1 MAKIAFIKLGLK
13 TDQEIKTI
21 KFNEQEIEIKQ
32 YIPIEKKLQF
42 IENVLNQSAV
52 DMYFYNQGKIEIF
65 FAMEVIYNYTN
76 INFTEKQKDDI
87 LGLYDKFVSTGLYQ
101 EILDSIPTS
110 EIKFLKEVIQDQ
122 IKEIYRYR
130 DSALGIMETMKT
142 DYNNLDLDIGKLT
155 QELTD
160 NENLGLVKE
169 VVEKLN

>member
-1 MAKIAFIKLGLK
+1 MAKVSFAKLGLK
-13 TDQEIKTI
+13 MDQEIKTI
-21 KFNEQEIEIKQ
+21 KFKEQEIETKQ
-32 YIPIEKKLQF
+32 YLPIEAKLQF

-76 INFTEKQKDDI
+76 INFTDKQKDDI
-87 LGLYDKFVSTGLYQ
+87 LGLFDKFVSTGLYK
-101 EILDSIPTS
+101 EILNNIPTS
-110 EIKFLKEVIQDQ
+110 EIEFLKEVIQDQ

-142 DYNNLDLDIGKLT
+142 DYDNLDLDIDKLT
-155 QELTD
+155 KELTE

>member
-1 MAKIAFIKLGLK
+1 MAKVAFTKLGLK
-13 TDQEIKTI
+13 MDQEIKTI

-32 YIPIEKKLQF
+32 YIPIKEKLQF

-76 INFTEKQKDDI
+76 INFTDKQKDDI
-87 LGLYDKFVSTGLYQ
+87 LGLFDKFVSTGLYK
-101 EILDSIPTS
+101 EILNNIPTS
-110 EIKFLKEVIQDQ
+110 EIEFLKEVIQDQ

-142 DYNNLDLDIGKLT
+142 DYDNLDLDIDKLT
-155 QELTD
+155 QELTE

-169 VVEKLN
+169 VIEKLD

>member
-1 MAKIAFIKLGLK
+1 MAKVSFTKLGLK
-13 TDQEIKTI
+13 MDQEIKTI

-32 YIPIEKKLQF
+32 YIPIEAKLQF
-42 IENVLNQSAV
+42 IENVLNKSAV

-76 INFTEKQKDDI
+76 INFTDKQKDDI
-87 LGLYDKFVSTGLYQ
+87 LGLFDKFVSTGLYK
-101 EILDSIPTS
+101 EILNNIPTS

-130 DSALGIMETMKT
+130 DSALGIMEAMKT
-142 DYNNLDLDIGKLT
+142 DYDNLDLDIDKLT
-155 QELTD
+155 QELTE

>member
-1 MAKIAFIKLGLK
+1 MAKVSFTKLGLK
-13 TDQEIKTI
+13 MDQEIKTI

-32 YIPIEKKLQF
+32 YIPIEAKLQF

-52 DMYFYNQGKIEIF
+52 DMYFYNQGKIEVF

-76 INFTEKQKDDI
+76 INFTDKQKDDI
-87 LGLYDKFVSTGLYQ
+87 LGLFDKFVSTGLYK
-101 EILDSIPTS
+101 EILNNIPTS
-110 EIKFLKEVIQDQ
+110 EIEFLKEVIQDQ

-142 DYNNLDLDIGKLT
+142 DYNNLDLDIN
-155 QELTD
+155 ELTRELTE

-169 VVEKLN
+169 VIEKLN

>member
-1 MAKIAFIKLGLK
+1 MAKVSFTKLGLK
-13 TDQEIKTI
+13 MDQEIKTI

-32 YIPIEKKLQF
+32 YIPIEAKLQF

-76 INFTEKQKDDI
+76 INFTDKQKDDV
-87 LGLYDKFVSTGLYQ
+87 LGLFDKFVSTGLYK
-101 EILDSIPTS
+101 EILNNIPTS

-130 DSALGIMETMKT
+130 DSVLGIMEAMKT
-142 DYNNLDLDIGKLT
+142 DYNNLDLDIDKLT
-155 QELTD
+155 QELTE

-169 VVEKLN
+169 VVEKLD

>member
-1 MAKIAFIKLGLK
+1 MAKVPFAKLGLK
-13 TDQEIKTI
+13 MDQEIKTI
-21 KFNEQEIEIKQ
+21 KINEQEIEIKQ
-32 YIPIEKKLQF
+32 YIPIETKFQF

-76 INFTEKQKDDI
+76 INFTDKQKDDI
-87 LGLYDKFVSTGLYQ
+87 LGLFDKFVSTGLYK
-101 EILDSIPTS
+101 EILNNIPTS
-110 EIKFLKEVIQDQ
+110 EIEFLKEVIQDQ

-142 DYNNLDLDIGKLT
+142 DYNNLDLDIDKLT
-155 QELTD
+155 QELTE

-169 VVEKLN
+169 VIEKLD

>member
-1 MAKIAFIKLGLK
+1 MAKVSFTKLGLK
-13 TDQEIKTI
+13 MDQEIKTI

-32 YIPIEKKLQF
+32 YIPIEAKLQF

-76 INFTEKQKDDI
+76 INFTDKQKDDN
-87 LGLYDKFVSTGLYQ
+87 LGLFDKFVSTGLYK
-101 EILDSIPTS
+101 EILNNIPTS

-130 DSALGIMETMKT
+130 DSVLGIMEAMKT
-142 DYNNLDLDIGKLT
+142 DYDNLDLDIDKLT
-155 QELTD
+155 QELTE

-169 VVEKLN
+169 VVEKLD

>member
-1 MAKIAFIKLGLK
+1 MAKIAFTKLGLK
-13 TDQEIKTI
+13 MDQEIKTI

-142 DYNNLDLDIGKLT
+142 DYNNLDLDIDKLT

>member
-1 MAKIAFIKLGLK
+1 MAKVSFTKLGLK
-13 TDQEIKTI
+13 MDQEIKTI

-32 YIPIEKKLQF
+32 YIPIEAKLQF

-76 INFTEKQKDDI
+76 INFTDKQKDDI
-87 LGLYDKFVSTGLYQ
+87 LGLFDKFVSTGLYK
-101 EILDSIPTS
+101 EILNNIPTS

-130 DSALGIMETMKT
+130 DSALGIMEAMKT
-142 DYNNLDLDIGKLT
+142 DYNNLDLDIDKLT
-155 QELTD
+155 QELTE

-169 VVEKLN
+169 VVEKLD

>member
-1 MAKIAFIKLGLK
+1 MAKVSFAKLGLK
-13 TDQEIKTI
+13 MDQEIKTI
-21 KFNEQEIEIKQ
+21 KINEQEIEIKQ
-32 YIPIEKKLQF
+32 YIPIEAKLQF

-76 INFTEKQKDDI
+76 INFTDKQKDDI
-87 LGLYDKFVSTGLYQ
+87 LGLFDKFVSTGLYK
-101 EILDSIPTS
+101 EILNNIPTS
-110 EIKFLKEVIQDQ
+110 EIEFLKEVIQDQ

-142 DYNNLDLDIGKLT
+142 DYNNLDLDIDKLT
-155 QELTD
+155 QELTE

-169 VVEKLN
+169 VIEKLD

>member
-1 MAKIAFIKLGLK
+1 MAKVSFTKLGLK
-13 TDQEIKTI
+13 MDQEIKTI

-32 YIPIEKKLQF
+32 YIPIETKLQF

-76 INFTEKQKDDI
+76 INFTDKQKDDI
-87 LGLYDKFVSTGLYQ
+87 LGLFDKFVSTGLYK
-101 EILDSIPTS
+101 EILNNIPTS
-110 EIKFLKEVIQDQ
+110 EIEFLKEVIQDQ

-142 DYNNLDLDIGKLT
+142 DYNNLDLDIDKLT
-155 QELTD
+155 QELTE

-169 VVEKLN
+169 VIEKLD

>member
-1 MAKIAFIKLGLK
+1 MAKVSFTKLGLK
-13 TDQEIKTI
+13 MDQEIKTI

-32 YIPIEKKLQF
+32 YIPIEAKLQF

-76 INFTEKQKDDI
+76 INFTDKQKDDI
-87 LGLYDKFVSTGLYQ
+87 LGLFDKFVSTGLYK
-101 EILDSIPTS
+101 EILNNIPTS

-130 DSALGIMETMKT
+130 DSALGIMESMKT
-142 DYNNLDLDIGKLT
+142 DYDNLDLDIDKLT
-155 QELTD
+155 QELTE